1 MSIRTE
7 RLARVVQREVADLL
21 GGEFHEASQA
31 LVTVTNVR
39 VTNDLGIAYVNVSIL
54 GEDAARQQ
62 IAFRRLE
69 DLAPQVRHAL
79 AQRIRH
85 QVRKIP
91 ELKFFLD
98 DTQQQVAR
106 MEELFDR
113 IRAERGED
121 EGDNSQSENSQSDGP
136 AEETP
141 LGEEETGRD
150 G

>member
-7 RLARVVQREVADLL
+7 RLSRMVQREVAELL

-39 VTNDLGIAYVNVSIL
+39 VTNDLGIAYVYLSVL
-54 GEDAARQQ
+54 GEEEGRRQ
-62 IAFRRLE
+62 IAFRRVE

-91 ELKFFLD
+91 ELRFFLD
-98 DTQQQVAR
+98 ETQQPAAR

-113 IRAERGED
+113 IRAERGEETAD
-121 EGDNSQSENSQSDGP
+121 GADTPDAEGWE
-136 AEETP
+136 
-141 LGEEETGRD
+141 RD

>member
-7 RLARVVQREVADLL
+7 RLSRMVQREVAELL

-39 VTNDLGIAYVNVSIL
+39 VTNDLGIAYVYLSVL
-54 GEDAARQQ
+54 GEEEGRRQ
-62 IAFRRLE
+62 IAFRRVE

-91 ELKFFLD
+91 ELRFFLD
-98 DTQQQVAR
+98 ETQQQAAR

-113 IRAERGED
+113 IRAERGEETAD
-121 EGDNSQSENSQSDGP
+121 GADTPDAEGWE
-136 AEETP
+136 
-141 LGEEETGRD
+141 RD